1 MSACNVQGTVGTR
14 ATKCWVL
21 VRERAGMVM
30 QMYTGQFPA
39 TAMVSEYRVNGF
51 TCLLQGNTGT
61 TDKVMHVFGGVKL
74 FVGKKKKTKT
84 KQKNPAYILYGHI

>member
-1 MSACNVQGTVGTR
+1 
-14 ATKCWVL
+14 
-21 VRERAGMVM
+21 M

-39 TAMVSEYRVNGF
+39 TAMISEYRVNGF

-74 FVGKKKKTKT
+74 LAGKKTKRNKKT
-84 KQKNPAYILYGHI
+84 QHIYYMGTYKNS